1 MNDHGVVWFRKDLR
15 LIDNPA
21 WDTAVGAC
29 RRVTALFVVDPAV
42 MDLAGPHRR
51 TQLAAHLRALD
62 EDLQALGGRLRLRS
76 GDPATVV
83 PQVMEEA
90 GADALY
96 ANADAAPGSRRRD
109 QRVFRA
115 LDSLAARTHGD
126 QPVPFHTFWG
136 TLVVPPRSVTT
147 ANGDVSQVFTPFY
160 KRWRDTPWDP
170 WVDQRTDPD
179 RSVAEV
185 TRPPASAAWG
195 TGTTTTLGD
204 LPGSGD
210 DPHHSGGSRAALGRL
225 DAAVQHAARYSDERD
240 RPDLASTSEL
250 SVDLHFG
257 TLSPRRAA
265 VALRDVPGGAAIVR
279 QLAWRDWYA
288 HLLWEHPRLTR
299 HPMRPAYEALQWQ
312 NDNEEFEAWCAG
324 TTGYPIVD
332 AGMRQLAATGW
343 MHNRVRMVVASFL
356 VKNLRLPWQH
366 GARWFWDTL
375 VDADLASNTLGWQWT
390 AGCGADAAPYFRVF
404 NPVSQGTRF
413 DADAA
418 YVRRWVPELARLEA
432 PAIHAPW
439 EADAATLRAAGVV
452 LGRDYPLP
460 VVDLKA
466 SREAALAAYQRMRG
480 GAPAQA

>member
-136 TLVVPPRSVTT
+136 TLVVPPRAVTT
-147 ANGDVSQVFTPFY
+147 AKGDVSQVFTPFY

-170 WVDQRTDPD
+170 WVDHRTDPD

-225 DAAVQHAARYSDERD
+225 DAAVQRAARYSDERD

-343 MHNRVRMVVASFL
+343 MHNRVRMIVASFL
-356 VKNLRLPWQH
+356 VKDL
-366 GARWFWDTL
+366 L
-375 VDADLASNTLGWQWT
+375 VDWRWGEAHFRRLLVDGDTTQNVGNWQWV
-390 AGCGADAAPYFRVF
+390 AGTGPDAAPYFRIF
-404 NPVSQGTRF
+404 NPTTQAKKF
-413 DADAA
+413 DPDGDF
-418 YVRRWVPELARLEA
+418 VRSWVPELVNLPRAWIHEPGAA
-432 PAIHAPW
+432 PDRVLA
-439 EADAATLRAAGVV
+439 EAGVE
-452 LGRDYPLP
+452 LGTHYPRP
-460 VVDLKA
+460 IVDHGDARQRTLA
-466 SREAALAAYQRMRG
+466 VYQHARERG
-480 GAPAQA
+480 

>member
-147 ANGDVSQVFTPFY
+147 AKGDVSQVFTPFY

-170 WVDQRTDPD
+170 WVDHRTDPD

-225 DAAVQHAARYSDERD
+225 DAAVQRAARYSDERD

-343 MHNRVRMVVASFL
+343 MHNRVRMITASFL
-356 VKNLRLPWQH
+356 AKHLLIDW
-366 GARWFWDTL
+366 RWGEAYFAEKLLDF
-375 VDADLASNTLGWQWT
+375 DLASNNGGWQWA
-390 AGCGADAAPYFRVF
+390 AGCGTDAAPYFRIF
-404 NPVSQGTRF
+404 NPESQQQKF
-413 DADAA
+413 DSKFQ
-418 YVRRWVPELARLEA
+418 YIKHWVPEYGTPKYAK
-432 PAIHAPW
+432 PI
-439 EADAATLRAAGVV
+439 
-452 LGRDYPLP
+452 
-460 VVDLKA
+460 VDHKT
-466 SREAALAAYQRMRG
+466 SRERCLEVYKAGLGPSASE
-480 GAPAQA
+480 

>member
-147 ANGDVSQVFTPFY
+147 AKGDVSQVFTPFY

-225 DAAVQHAARYSDERD
+225 DAAVQRAARYSDERD

-343 MHNRVRMVVASFL
+343 MHNRVRMIVASFL
-356 VKNLRLPWQH
+356 VKDL
-366 GARWFWDTL
+366 L
-375 VDADLASNTLGWQWT
+375 VDWRWGEAHFRRLLVDGDTTQNVGNWQWV
-390 AGCGADAAPYFRVF
+390 AGTGPDAAPYFRIF
-404 NPVSQGTRF
+404 NPTTQAKKF
-413 DADAA
+413 DPDGDF
-418 YVRRWVPELARLEA
+418 VRSWVPDLVTLPRAWIHEPGAAPDRVLAE
-432 PAIHAPW
+432 
-439 EADAATLRAAGVV
+439 AGVE
-452 LGRDYPLP
+452 LGTHYPRP
-460 VVDLKA
+460 IVDHGDARQRTLA
-466 SREAALAAYQRMRG
+466 VYQHARERG
-480 GAPAQA
+480 